1 MKISE
6 ILTIAVAAISI
17 VTSAV
22 GWLTFL
28 SKKIKAISKGLQAM
42 LRSQM
47 LDLWD
52 RYNALGYATVAAK
65 NNFENLWNSY
75 HSLGANGVMNGV
87 HADFMNLP
95 TKHTSETED

>member
-1 MKISE
+1 MKIGE
-6 ILTIAVAAISI
+6 IVACVSAIVS
-17 VTSAV
+17 VATTL
-22 GWLTFL
+22 GCLLGTM

-75 HSLGANGVMNGV
+75 HALGANGVMNGV
-87 HADFMNLP
+87 HDDFMNLP